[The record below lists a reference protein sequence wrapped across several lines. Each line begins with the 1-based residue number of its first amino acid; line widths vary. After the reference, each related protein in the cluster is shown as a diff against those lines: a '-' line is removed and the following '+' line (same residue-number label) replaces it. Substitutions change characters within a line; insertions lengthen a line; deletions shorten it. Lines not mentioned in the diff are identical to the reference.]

1 VRRSIQP
8 ALAAAALALALGAVP
23 LAAEGEILGSYLF
36 SSVGTPE
43 GLPNASVSGIVQDR
57 TGYLWFGTQ
66 GGLVRYDGYSFK
78 LYERVSFDR
87 ASLPHNQVQA
97 LYLDGENLWAGT
109 YGGLARLDLATGK
122 ISSYANDP
130 GDESSLPNDVVTCV
144 VRDARGSLWVG
155 TLSGL
160 GRLDEES
167 GRFERFL
174 HDQAKPGSL
183 PSDVVRALEVDREG
197 RLWVGTSGGGLA
209 LFDYGTETF
218 RSYRAAGS
226 GGGPISDFV
235 MSIDE
240 DEDGRLWLGCWFGGI
255 SRFDPAT
262 GGFRNVRLADERI
275 YVVKVLGDGEVLAGS
290 WGGGLFEY
298 DPGSGK
304 ISRSRSTGAE
314 GALSH
319 DVVYSLCEDRSGDI
333 WIGTNG
339 GGICRLARSRRSFGA
354 IPASASG
361 IPSGKVYAALEDSR
375 GSIWIGV
382 YNEGLARLDPG
393 SGKWRRYR
401 SDPSAPRSLPNDI
414 VNCLYEDPSGVLWA
428 GTNDG
433 LARYDGSSD
442 SFTVIKPIPGR
453 KDWLSSEIIYS
464 IEGDG
469 RGGLWIGTFRSGLDR
484 YDIASG
490 RFEHFAYD
498 NRDDSSLSDNLV
510 TALAHDQSGRLWVGT
525 NRGLDI
531 LRDGS
536 FVRYLYDPDR
546 PDGASS
552 DSVRTL
558 FLDSKGIMWIG
569 TAGGGLMR
577 YEAETDSFVS
587 YSKRDG
593 LPSNTVV
600 RVLEDEQGDLW
611 VATQAGLVIYDRS
624 AGRFRPLPVYDS
636 LGGREFFSGAFKS
649 RSGALF
655 FGSLDALFR
664 FDPGSF
670 EFNSNIPAV
679 ALTDAFSP
687 GLPALSAAAVSKAG
701 RLYLPQSSNSVR
713 FRFSALDYRDPGRN
727 RYSFRLEGVDTAWSE
742 PSDLRDVFY
751 ADLPGGRY
759 VFRARASNNDGLW
772 NEEGL
777 AIELRVGYAPLKHP
791 AAIAVYVALLV
802 AAGYAIASRRLGAR
816 LAAALSDRDLLRS
829 RLEETSARL
838 DRASIIDA
846 MTGLANRRRAEEL
859 LEEAYSR
866 SARAKA
872 PLAALMVDLDNF
884 KSYNDRFGKAAGD
897 ECLVRVGRAL
907 SASLERSTDLVAR
920 YGGEEFLVVMQ
931 GVDIE
936 GALAAAEKARRAV
949 EELAIPRGESRPS
962 PVVTVSVGCASVV
975 PDSGQGPALLVAA
988 AEKAMFAAKQR
999 GRNIAT
1005 D

>member
-1 VRRSIQP
+1 MPRSIPP
-8 ALAAAALALALGAVP
+8 ALVAATLALALRPAP
-23 LAAEGEILGSYLF
+23 LPAEGAILGSYIF

-43 GLPNASVSGIVQDR
+43 GLPNASVSGIAQDR

-66 GGLVRYDGYSFK
+66 GGLVRYDGYAFK
-78 LYERVSFDR
+78 HYERAPFDR
-87 ASLPHNQVQA
+87 GSLPHNQVQT
-97 LYLDGENLWAGT
+97 LYLDGDVLWVGT
-109 YGGLARLDLATGK
+109 YGGLARLDLATER
-122 ISSYANDP
+122 ISSYSNDP
-130 GDESSLPNDVVTCV
+130 GDDSSLPNDVVTCV
-144 VRDARGSLWVG
+144 ARDSRGALWVG
-155 TLSGL
+155 TLRGL
-160 GRLDEES
+160 GRLDESS
-167 GRFERFL
+167 GRFENFRN
-174 HDQAKPGSL
+174 DPSNPGSL
-183 PSDVVRALEVDREG
+183 PNDVVRALEVDRSG

-209 LFDYGTETF
+209 LFDYGKRSF
-218 RSYRAAGS
+218 RAYRAADS
-226 GGGPISDFV
+226 GGGLLSDYV

-240 DEDGRLWLGCWFGGI
+240 DGDGILWLGCWYGGI
-255 SRFDPAT
+255 SRFDPST
-262 GGFRNVRLADERI
+262 GESLGVKLGDERA
-275 YVVKVLGDGEVLAGS
+275 YVVKALSDGAVLAGT
-290 WGGGLFEY
+290 WGGGLYEY
-298 DPGSGK
+298 DSRSGRL
-304 ISRSRSTGAE
+304 SLSRSTGAA
-314 GALSH
+314 GSLPH

-339 GGICRLARSRRSFGA
+339 GGACRLARSRRSFGA
-354 IPASASG
+354 IPASGSG
-361 IPSGKVYAALEDSR
+361 LPSGKVYAALEDSR

-393 SGKWRRYR
+393 AGTWRRYR
-401 SDPSAPRSLPNDI
+401 NDRSSARSLPNDI

-428 GTNDG
+428 GTNGG
-433 LARYDGSSD
+433 LARFDAALD

-453 KDWLSSEIIYS
+453 KEWISSEVIYS

-469 RGGLWIGTFRSGLDR
+469 KGGLWIGTFRSGLEH
-484 YDIASG
+484 YDVASG
-490 RFEHFAYD
+490 RFEHFAHD
-498 NRDDSSLSDNLV
+498 PRDPSSLSDNLV
-510 TALAHDQSGRLWVGT
+510 NALAYDQAGRLWVGT
-525 NRGLDI
+525 NRGLD
-531 LRDGS
+531 LFRDGR
-536 FVRYLYDPDR
+536 FARYLYDPDR
-546 PDGASS
+546 PDGVSS
-552 DSVRTL
+552 DSVKTL
-558 FLDSKGIMWIG
+558 FLDSRGIMWIG

-587 YSKRDG
+587 YTHRDG
-593 LPSNTVV
+593 LPSTTVV
-600 RVLEDEQGDLW
+600 RILEDEQGDLW

-624 AGRFRPLPVYDS
+624 AGRFRPLPVYGG

-649 RSGALF
+649 ASGSLF
-655 FGSLDALFR
+655 FGSLDALYR

-670 EFNSNIPAV
+670 EFNSHIPAV
-679 ALTDAFSP
+679 ALTDVSSP
-687 GLPALSAAAVSKAG
+687 GLGPLSAASVSG
-701 RLYLPQSSNSVR
+701 SGGLYLPWSSNSVR
-713 FRFSALDYRDPGRN
+713 LRFSALDYRDPGRN
-727 RYSFRLEGVDTAWSE
+727 RYSYRLEGVDAGWSE

-751 ADLPGGRY
+751 SDLPGGRY

-791 AAIAVYVALLV
+791 AAFAFYAAILV
-802 AAGYAIASRRLGAR
+802 AAGYALASRRLGVR
-816 LAAALSDRDLLRS
+816 LGAAMADRELLRA

-846 MTGLANRRRAEEL
+846 LTGLTNRRRAEEL

-872 PLAALMVDLDNF
+872 PLSVLMADLDNF
-884 KSYNDRFGKAAGD
+884 KSYNDRYGKAAGD
-897 ECLVRVGRAL
+897 ECLVKVARAL

-936 GALAAAEKARRAV
+936 GALAAAEKARKAV
-949 EELAIPRGESRPS
+949 EELGIPRGDSRPS

-999 GRNIAT
+999 GRNIAS